1 MAEDAQGKSQQVENI
16 EEAKKN
22 KEQGGETN
30 EPKARPWRAGIH
42 VIEEMKKM
50 HTLQTEQNWV
60 QTLLEVEK
68 TPNKPNQRPNLQLL
82 EQGDLF
88 CQSNNAV
95 RLFRKSKMFLT

>member
-1 MAEDAQGKSQQVENI
+1 MHKGNRNRWRTSKKQ
-16 EEAKKN
+16 KN